1 MNRRERIT
9 YVILS
14 LALLLGNCVPV
25 QDEPQYVE
33 ATVDFSDEVI
43 IKIKDFQD
51 RQLLDSLL
59 LFLNHENPSYRLA
72 AAEAFASYQDSA
84 ALSSLIPLLDD
95 PFEKVRAAAAYSVG
109 QIGSPQAEPALIK
122 AFNQFDSTAQHLI
135 SNRNILEAV
144 GKIGSLSSLRAL
156 ATVATYGTQDTQLVM
171 GQTRGIY
178 QFGLRNMVVPEGTA
192 RMVQYVSDRN
202 FPTSVRVMAGN
213 YLLRARNIQL
223 DTFIQDLIPLFMNEQ
238 HPEIRMALAVAL
250 GKAKNEASRN
260 ALIGR
265 LKTES
270 DPRVLTNILRALNNF
285 GYREVKQS
293 IFPVLQHKNLD
304 VASLAA
310 DFFIRNGI
318 KEDALQYRSLSKQN
332 NPWPVKARLYE
343 ASNKHLPNYYT
354 ITKTNINN
362 EIETLFRQSKSPM
375 EKAAYLSA
383 WGQDLR
389 NYGAIWEN
397 GFRSK
402 NAFIKTSAVQILHQI
417 SAAPA
422 FKSVF
427 RGNRRSTTEKI
438 TSYFIQA
445 IEGGDVGAMAIAA
458 GALRD
463 ENSNLGDEPKKYI
476 ERLKESLNQLQIPK
490 DIETYNELLETIGYL
505 EGSPVVRRQNGYNHP
520 INWSLVKS
528 SPDTVRAEMITSK
541 GLIELALF
549 MKEAPGTV
557 VNFMQL
563 AREQFYHG
571 KNFHRVVPNFVI
583 QGGCP
588 RGDGYGSLDYSI
600 RSELGPLHFDGQGYI
615 GMASA
620 GKHTEGTQFFI
631 THSPTPH
638 LDGRYTIFG
647 RVTKGMDIVHQ
658 IAVGDLIREVN
669 ILN

>member
-1 MNRRERIT
+1 MNRSVRIT
-9 YVILS
+9 YFIIGFI
-14 LALLLGNCVPV
+14 LLLSNCVPV
-25 QDEPQYVE
+25 QEEPLYKN
-33 ATVDFSDEVI
+33 ATIDFSDEVI
-43 IKIKDFQD
+43 IQIKDLQD
-51 RQLLDSLL
+51 RQVLDSLL

-72 AAEAFASYQDSA
+72 AAQAFASYQDSA
-84 ALSSLIPLLDD
+84 ALSALIPLLDD
-95 PFEKVRAAAAYSVG
+95 PFEQVRAAVAYSVG
-109 QIGSPQAEPALIK
+109 QIGSSQVEPALIK

-144 GKIGSLSSLRAL
+144 GKIGSLSSLRAM
-156 ATVATYGTQDTQLVM
+156 ATVATYGPQDTQLVM

-178 QFGLRNMVVPEGTA
+178 QFCLRNMVVPEGTA

-238 HPEIRMALAVAL
+238 KPEIRMTLAVAL
-250 GKAKNEASRN
+250 GKAKNDASRN
-260 ALIGR
+260 ALLGR
-265 LKTES
+265 LKTET

-285 GYREVKQS
+285 EYQEVKQS
-293 IFPVLQHKNLD
+293 IFPILQHKNLQ

-310 DFFIRNGI
+310 EFFVQNGI

-362 EIETLFRQSKSPM
+362 EIENLTRQSKSTF

-383 WGQDLR
+383 WGKDLR
-389 NYGAIWEN
+389 NYSKIWEN

-402 NAFIKTSAVQILHQI
+402 EAALKTATVQILHQI
-417 SAAPA
+417 SADPA
-422 FKSVF
+422 FNGVF
-427 RGNRRSTTEKI
+427 RGNRRSVTNKI
-438 TSYFIQA
+438 TTLFIQA
-445 IEGGDVGAMAIAA
+445 IESGDVGAMAIAA

-463 ENSNLGDEPKKYI
+463 EASNLGEEPKKYMTQI
-476 ERLKESLNQLQIPK
+476 KESLKQLQIPK
-490 DIETYNELLETIGYL
+490 DIETYNELLKTIGYL
-505 EGSPVVRRQNGYNHP
+505 EGSPVVRKENGYNHP
-520 INWSLVKS
+520 INWSLVCS

-541 GLIELALF
+541 GLIELDLF
-549 MKEAPGTV
+549 MKDAPGTV
-557 VNFMQL
+557 VNFIQL

-600 RSELGPLHFDGQGYI
+600 RSELGPLHYDKQGYI

-647 RVTKGMDIVHQ
+647 RVSKGMDIVHQ